1 MTRLAAQGLSVHFG
15 SHQALSEVSFDV
27 GPGDFIGLIGPNGAG
42 KTTLLRALAGLL
54 RPSAG
59 SVTLDGQGL
68 EQTPHKERA
77 RHVGYLPQGGR
88 SQWAIPVE
96 ELVMMGRIPHLGRFA
111 GPGSAD
117 RDVVAKVMAATDVAH
132 LAGRPATELS
142 GGEEARVLLA
152 RALAGEPALLLAD
165 EPVAGL
171 DPYHRLEVM
180 ERLAGLASNGAGVVV
195 VLHDLTLAGR
205 FCRRLVLL
213 DGGSVAFDGDANEA
227 LSDENLARVYQVRAV
242 RGTHRKQPYLLPWER
257 LKRKG
262 N

>member
-1 MTRLAAQGLSVHFG
+1 MTRLAAQNLSVHFG
-15 SHQALSEVSFDV
+15 SQRALGDVSFGV
-27 GPGDFIGLIGPNGAG
+27 GSGEFIGLIGPNGAG

-59 SVTLDGQGL
+59 TVTLDGQGL
-68 EQTPHKERA
+68 QETPHRVRA
-77 RHVGYLPQGGR
+77 RHIGYLPQGGR
-88 SQWAIPVE
+88 SQWAISVE

-111 GPGSAD
+111 GPGAAD
-117 RDVVAKVMAATDVAH
+117 REVVAKVMAATDVTH

-180 ERLAGLASNGAGVVV
+180 ERLAGLAADGAGVVV

-205 FCRRLVLL
+205 FCERLVLL
-213 DGGSVAFDGDANEA
+213 DKGHVAFDGKANEA
-227 LSDENLARVYQVRAV
+227 LSEENLASVYQVRAV
-242 RGTHRKQPYLLPWER
+242 RGTHRKQPYLVPWER
-257 LKRKG
+257 LTRKG

>member
-1 MTRLAAQGLSVHFG
+1 MTRLAARNLSVDFG
-15 SHQALSEVSFDV
+15 NQHALSDVSFGL
-27 GPGDFIGLIGPNGAG
+27 GPGEFIGLIGPNGAG

-59 SVTLDGQGL
+59 AVTLDGQRL

-77 RHVGYLPQGGR
+77 RSIGYLPQGGR
-88 SQWAIPVE
+88 SQWAISVE

-111 GPGSAD
+111 GPRAAD
-117 RDVVAKVMAATDVAH
+117 RAVVARVMAATDVTH

-180 ERLAGLASNGAGVVV
+180 ERLAGLAADGAGVVV

-205 FCRRLVLL
+205 FCQRLVLL
-213 DGGSVAFDGDANEA
+213 DKGRVAFDGDANEA
-227 LSDENLARVYQVRAV
+227 LSDEQLASVYQVRAV
-242 RGTHRKQPYLLPWER
+242 RGTHRGQPYLVPWER
-257 LKRKG
+257 LTRKG